1 MAVLTAGPETRA
13 ASRCDEPEPAVI
25 EVSLIGP
32 AERRAAVREV
42 LAELL
47 ADRVRAHWHELE
59 LADVAAAIRQADP
72 DDLAL
77 AHAHVDLREAPLLV
91 YIGDQGH
98 QRVLVRRVALPASF
112 DEAAREEVGVIVAS
126 AVDALCAGG
135 TIGIVR
141 AQAIV
146 EPAPPPAP
154 TPAPATSPTTRAAS
168 PRRPAA
174 RRWSGGV
181 LARYRMMAWAPLRLQ
196 HTLELGGVLR
206 RRVGRVDPQVAGWAG
221 AITPTAVTRA
231 PDAGK
236 LAGASLRAELGAVI
250 LLAPRWSQLIAA
262 GGGVDLLRGA
272 GGRWLAVPML
282 QASLGVRATPGR
294 GLILEVQGHVAVDLV
309 DTRIL
314 DISDARVLLD
324 PWRVRPGISLTF
336 GWSSPR

>member
-1 MAVLTAGPETRA
+1 VFAQ
-13 ASRCDEPEPAVI
+13 
-25 EVSLIGP
+25 
-32 AERRAAVREV
+32 
-42 LAELL
+42 
-47 ADRVRAHWHELE
+47 WHEHE
-59 LADVAAAIRQADP
+59 LADVAAKIRQGEP

-77 AHAHVDLREAPLLV
+77 AHVYVDLREAPLLV

-98 QRVLVRRVALPASF
+98 LRVLIRRVALPASF

-141 AQAIV
+141 AGATLD
-146 EPAPPPAP
+146 PAP
-154 TPAPATSPTTRAAS
+154 TPVPDTSPPPRVGS
-168 PRRPAA
+168 PRPPAV
-174 RRWSGGV
+174 RRWSGGL
-181 LARYRMMAWAPLRLQ
+181 LARYRTMAWAPMRLQ

-206 RRVGRVDPQVAGWAG
+206 RRVGRVDPHLALWTG

-231 PDAGK
+231 PDAGRI
-236 LAGASLRAELGAVI
+236 AGASLRTELGAVT
-250 LLAPRWSQLIAA
+250 LLAPRWSQLVAL

-272 GGRWLAVPML
+272 GGRWLAVPMI

-294 GLILEVQGHVAVDLV
+294 GLLLELQGHVAVDLV

-314 DISDARVLLD
+314 DVSDARVLLD